1 MHSPNGRK
9 PLFALWVS
17 LWVGCEIAGC
27 GGNSPPS
34 GALTISTFTAS
45 PSSVDYGRPSTLS
58 WTLAG
63 TDTTLPLDG
72 VSVLGESSH
81 SVSPVRRQTYVLAG
95 SNSLGSDMRSLTVT
109 ARGLDLLA
117 GALGGPGSLYGAGS
131 LRRFNYLT
139 DVAVDS
145 SGNVYVADSGNHT
158 IRKVTAAGVVSTVA
172 GLAGPSGSADGAG
185 SAARFN
191 SPFGVAVDG
200 SGNVYV
206 ADTFN
211 HTIRKVTTAGVVST
225 LAGLAGTSGSADGTG
240 STARFRFPNSVAA
253 DSNSGSGN
261 VYVADTNNHT
271 IRKITTAGVVSTLA
285 GLAGTSGSADGSGSA
300 ARFNSPTG
308 VAVDGS

>member
-63 TDTTLPLDG
+63 TATTLTLDG

-95 SNSLGSDMRSLTVT
+95 SNSLGSDMRSAIIA

-117 GALGGPGSLYGAGS
+117 GTLGGPGNLDGAGS
-131 LRRFNYLT
+131 AARFNYAYG
-139 DVAVDS
+139 VAVDS
-145 SGNVYVADSGNHT
+145 SGNLYVGDTSSHT
-158 IRKVTAAGVVSTVA
+158 IRKVTAAGMVSTLA
-172 GLAGPSGSADGAG
+172 GLAGTAGRADGAG
-185 SAARFN
+185 STARFN
-191 SPFGVAVDG
+191 FPNSVAVDG

-206 ADTFN
+206 ADTSN
-211 HTIRKVTTAGVVST
+211 HTIRKVTAAGVGRP
-225 LAGLAGTSGSADGTG
+225 LG
-240 STARFRFPNSVAA
+240 AA
-253 DSNSGSGN
+253 E
-261 VYVADTNNHT
+261 
-271 IRKITTAGVVSTLA
+271 R
-285 GLAGTSGSADGSGSA
+285 
-300 ARFNSPTG
+300 
-308 VAVDGS
+308 